1 MKILYVNNFFSAK
14 GGAESIMVEEAK
26 LMEALGHDV
35 HFFATDRDPYFRA
48 EEPYTQ
54 YFPRHIDFRDTH
66 ILQKL
71 RSLPQ
76 TIVNQEAQ
84 TQLVKV
90 LRLMQ
95 PDLVHVHNLHY
106 QLTPAILAACDRLRS
121 QGGPSIPMVMTLHD
135 VRLVCPGGTF
145 YNNGQSE
152 SLCQTGNPW
161 ACLKTRC
168 KNGSLSE
175 TLLCFAEYFYSQIFD
190 HYHRIHTFI
199 TPSQALKDLMI
210 RKGLPA
216 DKLVHINNFLT
227 ADAFKIQPQPE
238 NQGYFL
244 YVGRLSQEKGIQYL
258 LNAMAQLPHLN
269 LRIIGTGPYE
279 PDLKQQATEL
289 ALENVNFLGFLTT
302 EALIEQYQHCIATV
316 LPIVWFEI
324 FGLTIIESFL
334 HGKPVIASELGA
346 IPELIQDGET
356 GLLTEPGNVS
366 DLALKLEFLAQN
378 PDLGKRMG
386 QAGRAKVNQEFTPER
401 HQVALMALY
410 QSILAS

>member
-35 HFFATDRDPYFRA
+35 NFFATDRGPYFRP
-48 EEPYTQ
+48 EEPYAE

-66 ILQKL
+66 PLQKL

-76 TIVNQEAQ
+76 TIVNQDAQ
-84 TQLVKV
+84 TQLAKV
-90 LRLMQ
+90 LTLMQ

-106 QLTPAILAACDRLRS
+106 QLTPAILAACDRHRV
-121 QGGPSIPMVMTLHD
+121 PIVMTLHD

-145 YNNGQSE
+145 YNNGKAE

-175 TLLCFAEYFYSQIFD
+175 TLLCFAEYFYNNTFD
-190 HYHRIHTFI
+190 QYHRVHTFI

-216 DKLVHINNFLT
+216 EKLVHINNFLT
-227 ADAFKIQPQPE
+227 AESFKIQPQPE

-258 LNAMAQLPHLN
+258 LAAMARLPHVT
-269 LRIIGTGPYE
+269 LRIVGTGPYE
-279 PDLKQQATEL
+279 AALKQQAAEL
-289 ALENVNFLGFLTT
+289 ALKNVNFLGFLTA
-302 EALIEQYQHCIATV
+302 EGLLEQYQHCIATV

-334 HGKPVIASELGA
+334 HGKPVIASQLGA
-346 IPELIQDGET
+346 IPELIQDGNT

-366 DLALKLEFLAQN
+366 NLALKLDFLAQN

-386 QAGRAKVNQEFTPER
+386 QAGRAKVDQEFTPER
-401 HQVALMALY
+401 HQIALAELY
-410 QSILAS
+410 QRIL